1 MSLQT
6 LWRNS
11 VRCFGDF
18 PFLDQ
23 WKGGASSSCWTYAQ
37 TDQRVQRLVGHF
49 LDLGLQAQDRVALW
63 SGNQPG
69 WGALALAVQT
79 SGLIFVPFLP
89 DFPVADVVRCL
100 RHAQVRLLVVGTSFK
115 TLWTVWLETR
125 QDDAELE
132 EDRLW
137 AQRVQLEILEE
148 VLERS
153 PSPTTAGAGY
163 PNPLEDQPASIL
175 YTSGT
180 TGVPKGVVLTHAN
193 LVANV
198 RSGAEIA
205 QIHPGDRLLSLLPL
219 AHAYEGTLGFLIP
232 MACGGQITYLCK
244 PPSPTVLLPALAGVR
259 PHLMLTVPLF
269 IEKVVRQKVFP
280 VLKKLKY
287 LLLVP
292 GLSSLI
298 YWRIGA
304 RLKQIF
310 GGRVRFFGIGGAQLA
325 PEVEELL
332 RRVKFPYAIG
342 YGLPETSPLV
352 AGTSA
357 LKGLKFSTGPVLD
370 GVEVRIAGQHAGD
383 GVGEIQVRGANVFTG
398 YWNDEERTAEA
409 FTPDGWF
416 KTGDLGLL
424 EMGNLFIKGR
434 SKNMI
439 LGPNGENVYP
449 ESIEALLNVAP
460 LVVESLVV
468 SRNRKLVA
476 KVVLN
481 AETLP
486 EAVNHWVAH
495 KGHEFAQWKKDL
507 GDAVSAY
514 VQHYL
519 DELLV
524 EVNRKLARAARL
536 SALEWQTAPFEKT
549 ATMKIKRFLYDK

>member
-1 MSLQT
+1 
-6 LWRNS
+6 
-11 VRCFGDF
+11 
-18 PFLDQ
+18 
-23 WKGGASSSCWTYAQ
+23 
-37 TDQRVQRLVGHF
+37 LVGHF
-49 LDLGLQAQDRVALW
+49 LTLELRPQDRVALW

-79 SGLIFVPFLP
+79 SGLILVPFLP
-89 DFPVADVVRCL
+89 DFPVADVARCL
-100 RHAQVRLLVVGTSFK
+100 RHAHARLLVVGASFK
-115 TLWTVWLETR
+115 TLWSVWLGTH
-125 QDDAELE
+125 QDNPGVE

-137 AQRVQLEILEE
+137 AQEVQLEVLEE
-148 VLERS
+148 ILERS
-153 PSPTTAGAGY
+153 PVQGEASVTSY
-163 PNPLEDQPASIL
+163 PDPLEDQPASLL

-198 RSGAEIA
+198 SSGAEIA

-259 PHLMLTVPLF
+259 PQLMLTVPLF
-269 IEKVVRQKVFP
+269 IEKVVRQKIFP
-280 VLKKLKY
+280 VLRKLKY
-287 LLLVP
+287 LLRVP
-292 GLSSLI
+292 GLSALI
-298 YWRIGA
+298 YGRIGS
-304 RLKQIF
+304 RLKKIF

-332 RRVKFPYAIG
+332 RKVKFPYAIG
-342 YGLPETSPLV
+342 YGLTETAPLV

-370 GVEVRIAGQHAGD
+370 GVEVRIAGQHADD
-383 GVGEIQVRGANVFTG
+383 GVGEIQVRGPNVFSG
-398 YWNDEERTAEA
+398 YWKDEERTAEA
-409 FTPDGWF
+409 FTADGWF

-424 EMGNLFIKGR
+424 EKGNLFIKGR

-468 SRNRKLVA
+468 ARNRNLVA

-486 EAVNHWVAH
+486 EAANHWIAH
-495 KGHEFAQWKKDL
+495 KGHEFAQWKKEL

-519 DELLV
+519 AELLI
-524 EVNRKLARAARL
+524 EVNRKLTRTARL
-536 SALEWQTAPFEKT
+536 SALEWQTEPFEKT